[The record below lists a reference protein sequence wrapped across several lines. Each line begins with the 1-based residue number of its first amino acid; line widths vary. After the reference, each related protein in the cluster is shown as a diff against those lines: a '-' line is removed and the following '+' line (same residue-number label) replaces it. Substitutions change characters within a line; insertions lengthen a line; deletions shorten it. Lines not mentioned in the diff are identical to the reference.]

1 MFGYW
6 VYTVVFVVYFQFC
19 MLLFLLELAWASA
32 YIQLV
37 SVHIKYK
44 SDDIDERVS
53 VRVHPN
59 IHSNNIT
66 IAVSSIEYRVSSMSM
81 RMRYCYEYSVWYI
94 SICICVCIMYSQLF
108 MHLTFRLGPRFY
120 DKRVPLLYIMHNV
133 LYQSPSLTD
142 LHSAVCRSMRPHHS
156 QRLKRCRR
164 PSPVFCNWR
173 ARGCTPRPCR
183 SKACASCS
191 SLSTRPTQRS
201 PEGGRVGVRVGVGV
215 QELGYRSW
223 GTGVG
228 VGVGVGVRSAT
239 LQRFNSEQ
247 PSEGCGGVAGGG
259 V

>member
-1 MFGYW
+1 
-6 VYTVVFVVYFQFC
+6 
-19 MLLFLLELAWASA
+19 
-32 YIQLV
+32 
-37 SVHIKYK
+37 
-44 SDDIDERVS
+44 
-53 VRVHPN
+53 
-59 IHSNNIT
+59 
-66 IAVSSIEYRVSSMSM
+66 MSM

-247 PSEGCGGVAGGG
+247 PSEGCGGGAGGG